1 MSANQVIILEFKTM
15 TKSINYNNS
24 FLPSTTGSIDTY
36 INHVMSIPVLSAE
49 EEVELAKNLQNT
61 NNLESAK
68 KLIMHNLRHVVY
80 IAKSYSG
87 YGLNLSDLIQ
97 EGNIGLMKA
106 VKKYDP
112 DKNLKLITFAV
123 YWIKSEIH
131 EFVIKNWKIVK
142 VATTKAQRKLF
153 FNLRSKKKSLDWL
166 TKEEA
171 EKIAKD
177 LNVEV
182 KDVLHME
189 NRLSS
194 NDASFDAPVASD
206 NDDEMM
212 SPSQYIEDKTYDPE
226 IIVAKAEADDLN
238 HNELSDALKMLDDR
252 SKDILQRRYLADSKA
267 TLHDLADEYGVS
279 AERIRQIEN
288 GALKKLK
295 ALMVSAA

>member
-1 MSANQVIILEFKTM
+1 MSANQVIILEFNNM
-15 TKSINYNNS
+15 TKTINYNNA

-153 FNLRSKKKSLDWL
+153 FNLRSKKSSLSTLTPDEATAIAGDLGVTIKDVMEMEKRMHNHDLALEDNSDEDNSQPSLYLKSNELEPDQIIENNEKNTLNNKLYKAIDSLD
-166 TKEEA
+166 E
-171 EKIAKD
+171 
-177 LNVEV
+177 
-182 KDVLHME
+182 
-189 NRLSS
+189 
-194 NDASFDAPVASD
+194 
-206 NDDEMM
+206 
-212 SPSQYIEDKTYDPE
+212 
-226 IIVAKAEADDLN
+226 
-238 HNELSDALKMLDDR
+238 R
-252 SKDILQRRYLADSKA
+252 SKDIMKSRWLSENKLTLEDLSKK
-267 TLHDLADEYGVS
+267 YNVS
-279 AERIRQIEN
+279 RERIRQIEN
-288 GALKKLK
+288 ETMLRLKENL
-295 ALMVSAA
+295 